1 MVVPGDLVPKT
12 ARSLS
17 ARLLLLT
24 ALFVMLAE
32 VLIYLPSIAR
42 FRVVWLE
49 ERLSAAHLALLAL
62 DATPDA
68 MVSDELRRELLDHAG
83 ARGVAL
89 KREGRRMLMLIE
101 DMPPAVD
108 RLVDFGK
115 DGPMMLM
122 MDALAA
128 MTREGGGLMRVVGT
142 SPRDAQTTVEALL
155 DAAPLRQA
163 MLDYSARIL
172 NLSIVIS
179 LITGALVFVSLHWSI
194 VRPMRRLTESIAR
207 FRASPEDQ
215 SRPFIEPGRGDE
227 IGLAESELLRMQQ
240 ELRAALHQ
248 KTRLAAVGTAVA
260 KIGHDLGNIL
270 ATAQLVSDRLAAS
283 QDPEVKRIAP
293 RLIGAVDRAIQLS
306 EATLRYGNAGAL
318 RLSRAPTRLPDL
330 IEEVKAAIAP
340 AAGEGLVW
348 ISEVPDAALASI
360 DRTQLFRALFNLANN
375 AVQAMGGVGEIRLS
389 VRTAANGLAIDVAD
403 TGPGIPAQLRER
415 LFEPFVGSGRAGG
428 HGLGLA
434 IAQEIARAH
443 GGQVLL
449 LRTGDQGTVFRLEL
463 PF

>member
-1 MVVPGDLVPKT
+1 MAKDAVLAPPT
-12 ARSLS
+12 TRSLS

-24 ALFVMLAE
+24 ALFVMLSE
-32 VLIYLPSIAR
+32 VLIYLPSVAR
-42 FRVVWLE
+42 FRTVWLE

-89 KREGRRMLMLIE
+89 KREGRRMLMLSE

-108 RLVDFGK
+108 RVFELGK
-115 DGPMMLM
+115 DGPLM
-122 MDALAA
+122 MIMDAVAV
-128 MTREGGGLMRVVGT
+128 MRREAGGLMRVVGP
-142 SPRDAQTTVEALL
+142 SPRDAATTVEALL
-155 DAAPLRQA
+155 DEAPLRHA

-179 LITGALVFVSLHWSI
+179 LVTGTLVYFSLHLMI
-194 VRPMRRLTESIAR
+194 IRPMRRLTESIQR
-207 FRASPEDQ
+207 FRAAPEDQ
-215 SRPFIEPGRGDE
+215 SRAVPAPRSDE
-227 IGLAESELLRMQQ
+227 IGLAEAELVRMQD
-240 ELRAALHQ
+240 ELRASLHQ

-270 ATAQLVSDRLAAS
+270 ATAQLVSDRLATS
-283 QDPEVKRIAP
+283 NDPEVKRIAP

-306 EATLRYGNAGAL
+306 EATLRYGNAGAIRLMPAPVAL
-318 RLSRAPTRLPDL
+318 RDL
-330 IEEVKAAIAP
+330 LEEVR
-340 AAGEGLVW
+340 
-348 ISEVPDAALASI
+348 AALAPPSGEALVWEI
-360 DRTQLFRALFNLANN
+360 EGTAEAIALVDRAQLFRALFNLANN
-375 AVQAMGGVGEIRLS
+375 AVQAMRAGGSIRMS
-389 VRTAANGLAIDVAD
+389 IRSSETGLAVDIAD
-403 TGPGIPAQLRER
+403 TGPGIPPAMRER
-415 LFEPFVGSGRAGG
+415 LFQPFAGGRSGG

-434 IAQEIARAH
+434 IAQEIAKAH